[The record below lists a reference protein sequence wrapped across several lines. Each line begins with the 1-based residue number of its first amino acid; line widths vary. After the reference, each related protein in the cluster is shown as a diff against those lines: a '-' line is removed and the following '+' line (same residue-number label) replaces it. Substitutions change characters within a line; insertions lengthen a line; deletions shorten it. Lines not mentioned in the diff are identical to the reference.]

1 MERFPPACHVKVRC
15 GSLYGRRRLNHRKQL
30 NVKRA
35 ESCGGGEVKVILCMS
50 AFPDVRAPTAGH
62 VFSPVD
68 EVLFRINYTRWS
80 APVNMLRRDASHPSQ
95 SSGAPAHRSD
105 MSGSRLHRRGRGDVT
120 ALRCC
125 VSLR

>member
-1 MERFPPACHVKVRC
+1 MSSGQKA
-15 GSLYGRRRLNHRKQL
+15 
-30 NVKRA
+30 A
-35 ESCGGGEVKVILCMS
+35 GGGSKSYSLHERV
-50 AFPDVRAPTAGH
+50 PDVRAPTAGH